1 MSAAAT
7 ANGSGGLARS
17 MGEAVERAR
26 QSVVRV
32 VSGRRGAGAGTIW
45 SAEGLIV
52 TNAHVVGR
60 AKVRVFLPDGRE
72 LQAETIA
79 VDRGADLAL
88 LKVEAGVIPAPIVG
102 DSKALRPGA
111 WVFAVGHPWGVPAAA
126 TGGVVIGVGRG
137 WPEVTAP
144 EREWLVVDVLLRPGN
159 SGGPLVDAE
168 GRVVGISTMMA
179 GPEVGLGVPA
189 HVVEE
194 FVGQVRTRLR
204 AIDSDRGRAAA

>member
-1 MSAAAT
+1 VSALASP
-7 ANGSGGLARS
+7 NGSAVLARS
-17 MGEAVERAR
+17 MGETVERAR

-60 AKVRVFLPDGRE
+60 AKVRVLLPDGRE
-72 LQAETIA
+72 VRAETIA
-79 VDRGADLAL
+79 VDREADLAL
-88 LKVEAGVIPAPIVG
+88 LEVDAGVIPAAIVG
-102 DSKALRPGA
+102 DSRSLRPGA
-111 WVFAVGHPWGVPAAA
+111 WVYAVGHPWGVPAAA

-137 WPEVTAP
+137 WPEVPAP
-144 EREWLVVDVLLRPGN
+144 DREWLVVDVLLRPGN

-179 GPEVGLGVPA
+179 GPEVGVAVPA

-194 FVGQVRTRLR
+194 FVLQSRTQLNARELDRRR
-204 AIDSDRGRAAA
+204 AVA

>member
-1 MSAAAT
+1 MNALASPNGTAA
-7 ANGSGGLARS
+7 LARS
-17 MGEAVERAR
+17 MGETVERAR
-26 QSVVRV
+26 RSVVRV
-32 VSGRRGAGAGTIW
+32 ASGRRGAGAGTIW

-60 AKVRVFLPDGRE
+60 AKVRVSLPDGRE
-72 LQAETIA
+72 LRAETLA
-79 VDRGADLAL
+79 VDRETDLAL
-88 LKVEAGVIPAPIVG
+88 LEVDAGVIPAAIVG
-102 DSKALRPGA
+102 DSRSLRPGA
-111 WVFAVGHPWGVPAAA
+111 WVYAVGHPWGVPAAA

-137 WPEVTAP
+137 WTEVPAP

-204 AIDSDRGRAAA
+204 AMDSDRGRAAA